1 MPASIIPGAA
11 DIDTTWI
18 RTPSGWTT
26 ISGPCDCGPIIKEIN
41 EYMSS
46 TNIIINPR
54 LANDTDVS
62 SFTIV
67 NRLELIYYYSYLIP
81 ITSPNSFLA
90 ADPKTLA
97 DFSGDT

>member
-1 MPASIIPGAA
+1 MIPGAA

-26 ISGPCDCGPIIKEIN
+26 ISGPCDCGPIKKETN
-41 EYMSS
+41 EYIIS
-46 TNIIINPR
+46 TNITINPK

-62 SFTIV
+62 RLTI
-67 NRLELIYYYSYLIP
+67 NYRLELLLCYSHLIP

-90 ADPKTLA
+90 ADPKT
-97 DFSGDT
+97 